1 MSIIYSLVAKDNVV
15 LAEYT
20 ENTGNFPSIARFLL
34 KKINKSLNKQSY
46 TYDIYCFHFLIYEP
60 GVIYM
65 AMTDRTF
72 GLTIPYEY
80 LIDIRS
86 KTLPFVEMLTNPI
99 TLILNGVVA
108 PIIKERMIYWN
119 CPENTEYDMLA
130 NQISTIQ
137 NVLIENIDILL
148 ERGEKLDLLVSQA
161 KNLTMES
168 NTFRRQSYRL
178 QQSAEWFPI
187 KRIIMLFLAGTFIL
201 SIYIILAFNCGGLFL
216 NNCIHKFPNNYIP
229 EPFINNNDDYKLNE
243 PAFREVDEFINELN
257 TKKSQMK
264 PENIQ
269 NDQFER

>member
-65 AMTDRTF
+65 AMTDRSF

-80 LIDIRS
+80 LLDIRS

-99 TLILNGVVA
+99 TLILNGV
-108 PIIKERMIYWN
+108 IYWN

-178 QQSAEWFPI
+178 QQSAEWLPI

-229 EPFINNNDDYKLNE
+229 EPFINNNDDDKFNE

-257 TKKSQMK
+257 TKKK
-264 PENIQ
+264 PNET
-269 NDQFER
+269 